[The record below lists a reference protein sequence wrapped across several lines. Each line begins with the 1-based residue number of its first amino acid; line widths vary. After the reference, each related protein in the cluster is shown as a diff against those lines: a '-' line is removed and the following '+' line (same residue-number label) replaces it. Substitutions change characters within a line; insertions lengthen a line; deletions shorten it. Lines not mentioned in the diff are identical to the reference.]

1 MSAAATYTPIAGS
14 APFKVIEFLRAN
26 TGAQLDADQVAAKCD
41 CDRRS
46 VHTLMAK
53 AVASGMLVRVEDLES
68 GELVYRLG
76 TGRPVEPKAPAPG
89 GFHGWLER
97 KGEASAEGRVSR
109 RTASAAPAPAASETP
124 SAKRASPFWIDPSTV
139 QIDRGVP
146 MPSRGGAR
154 AMDWN
159 PLLDRMAVGD
169 SFELP
174 AGAKSAIG
182 TAMKAFKD
190 ATGKVLSARKVD
202 GGIRVWRVK

>member
-1 MSAAATYTPIAGS
+1 MNQALITEPN
-14 APFKVIEFLRAN
+14 AN
-26 TGAQLDADQVAAKCD
+26 AQQELSLAMRLKLQTADEHE
-41 CDRRS
+41 RM
-46 VHTLMAK
+46 HTLMAK

>member
-1 MSAAATYTPIAGS
+1 MSATYTPREGS
-14 APFKVIEFLRAN
+14 VASKVIQFLAAN
-26 TGAQLDADQVAAKCD
+26 PDEQLDADLIAAKCD
-41 CDRRS
+41 CDRRN
-46 VHTLMAK
+46 VHTLLGP
-53 AVASGMLVRVEDLES
+53 AVQACMLMRTEDMES
-68 GELVYRLG
+68 GELVYSAG
-76 TGRPVEPKAPAPG
+76 AAIPVSGGQPPGR

-159 PLLDRMAVGD
+159 PLLARMDVGD

-190 ATGKVLSARKVD
+190 ATGKVLSARKVE